1 MKGYVKEVFTS
12 IQGEGIKVGQRQV
25 FVRMLGCNLACD
37 YCDTPETQKRQGLF
51 TYQKTSQENPI
62 DVDSLLDT
70 ITESEVAI
78 TGGEPLL
85 QVDFLE
91 IFCSRLKQN
100 SRKIYIDTNGSL
112 PHELKQ
118 VIEYINTVALDFKI
132 PSATGERPLWSEH
145 RECLQI
151 AATKEVFVKIVI
163 DENITDDEL
172 MTSCEIIKNV
182 NKNIPLVIQPVFNR
196 NVSDLLRIQKSA
208 LSVLTDVRIIPQIHK
223 YLNLP

>member
-1 MKGYVKEVFTS
+1 MRGFVKEVFTS
-12 IQGEGIKVGQRQV
+12 IQGEGIKVGQRQT

-37 YCDTPETQKRQGLF
+37 YCDTPDAQKQRGPF
-51 TYQKTSQENPI
+51 VYQNTAQENPI
-62 DVDSLLDT
+62 DVDTLLDT

-91 IFCSRLKQN
+91 IFCARLRQS
-100 SRKIYIDTNGSL
+100 SRKIYLDTNGSL
-112 PHELKQ
+112 PRELEQ
-118 VIEYINTVALDFKI
+118 IIEYVDTIALDFKI
-132 PSATGERPLWSEH
+132 PSVTGERPLWSEH

-151 AATKEVFVKIVI
+151 AAMKEVFVKMVI
-163 DENITDDEL
+163 DENLASYEL
-172 MTSCEIIKNV
+172 LTSCDIIKNV
-182 NKNIPLVIQPVFNR
+182 NKNIPLVIQPVCGH
-196 NVSDLLRIQKSA
+196 NVSDLLKIQKTA

>member
-85 QVDFLE
+85 QVDFLK

-118 VIEYINTVALDFKI
+118 VIEYISTVALDFKI